1 MSPTGCAKKGTAS
14 TLLPLVPTDWC
25 KRTLSTYDVMIINRM
40 LPGLD
45 GMTLVKTLRGAKN
58 TTPILFLTAVGGVND
73 RIEGLHDGADDYLVK
88 PFALGE
94 LSARIA
100 AIGRRPKMQDNPVT
114 LSAGDLDMHLLT
126 RKVTRAG

>member
-1 MSPTGCAKKGTAS
+1 
-14 TLLPLVPTDWC
+14 
-25 KRTLSTYDVMIINRM
+25 MIINRM